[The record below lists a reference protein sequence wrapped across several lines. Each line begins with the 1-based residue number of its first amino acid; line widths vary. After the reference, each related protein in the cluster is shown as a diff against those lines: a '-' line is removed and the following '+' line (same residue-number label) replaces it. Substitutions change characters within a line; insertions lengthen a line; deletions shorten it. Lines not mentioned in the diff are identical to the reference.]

1 MCFFKC
7 VFKNKTVKRK
17 VHALKV
23 NVNLSSRD
31 ASWSTEAAHQ
41 RITVQ
46 YEEGEKIRDLELKIR
61 QKLGKSDDFKID
73 SLRVKIETFLINS
86 K

>member
-1 MCFFKC
+1 MCFFMPF
-7 VFKNKTVKRK
+7 FKNEAVKLK
-17 VHALKV
+17 VHILKV

-31 ASWSTEAAHQ
+31 TSWSTEAAHQ

-46 YEEGEKIRDLELKIR
+46 YEDGDKISDLELKIR

-73 SLRVKIETFLINS
+73 SLRVKIDFSLGNS